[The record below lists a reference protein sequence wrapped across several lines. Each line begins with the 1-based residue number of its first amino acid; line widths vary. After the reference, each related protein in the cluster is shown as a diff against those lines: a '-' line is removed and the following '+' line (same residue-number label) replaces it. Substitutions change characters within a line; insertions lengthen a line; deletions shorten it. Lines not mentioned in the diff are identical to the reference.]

1 MSNGANTVNQVPAL
15 QNQVVEVFSCRLYQR
30 EVARL
35 DLEILHYVYDNT
47 GPGSKLRMLFNH
59 VSVWYGNQDV
69 FAKMAKDMPL
79 VFFADYAAQ
88 EADRALKLKEEVP
101 IDAWDLTKFL
111 LSEVSIDGGLEM
123 VKAEVDLDEEEG
135 PKRRSN
141 SPVEERR
148 MKRKRPSDAESIL

>member
-47 GPGSKLRMLFNH
+47 GPGSRLRMLFNH

-111 LSEVSIDGGLEM
+111 LSEVSIDGGLE
-123 VKAEVDLDEEEG
+123 KAEVDLDEEEG